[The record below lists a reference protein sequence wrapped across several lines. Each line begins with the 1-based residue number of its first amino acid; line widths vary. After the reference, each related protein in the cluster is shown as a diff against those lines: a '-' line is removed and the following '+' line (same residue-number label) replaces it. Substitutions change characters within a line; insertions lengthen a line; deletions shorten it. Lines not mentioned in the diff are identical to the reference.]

1 MDKQKEI
8 LKQVVK
14 DVQNTK
20 SVFLKP
26 KGLMEKSIE
35 NDAQYLL
42 ALGEYIQNAQKE
54 IMKLRSQ
61 NKNYEA
67 SKIQVDVL
75 EAVGKYQA
83 NEGIVNEKQTHYEK
97 VFLPMY
103 EAQLTESNEKF
114 SELYEE
120 CKKVISENADKEDNS
135 DEVKRLL
142 GFISKEVKVYEDY
155 PEKEEE
161 FQNHTYKI
169 FKRLMSNFKEAIA
182 RV

>member
-1 MDKQKEI
+1 MDKGKEI
-8 LKQVVK
+8 LKQVIK

-20 SVFLKP
+20 AVFLKP

-42 ALGEYIQNAQKE
+42 ALGEFIQNAQKE
-54 IMKLRSQ
+54 ILKLRNSG
-61 NKNYEA
+61 KNYEA
-67 SKIQVDVL
+67 SKIQVEVL

-103 EAQLTESNEKF
+103 NDQLAESNEKF
-114 SELYEE
+114 EQLYAD
-120 CKKVISENADKEDNS
+120 CKEIITSNDGKEDLN
-135 DEVKRLL
+135 DEIKRLL
-142 GFISKEVKVYEDY
+142 GFIIKEVKVYEDY

-169 FKRLMSNFKEAIA
+169 FKRLMSNYKEALA

>member
-1 MDKQKEI
+1 MNKGKEI
-8 LKQVVK
+8 LQQVIK

-20 SVFLKP
+20 AVFLKP

-42 ALGEYIQNAQKE
+42 ALGEFIQNAQKE
-54 IMKLRSQ
+54 ILKLR
-61 NKNYEA
+61 NNGKHYEA
-67 SKIQVDVL
+67 SKIQVEVL

-103 EAQLTESNEKF
+103 NDQLAESNEKF
-114 SELYEE
+114 ESLYAE
-120 CKKVISENADKEDNS
+120 CKEVISNSEGKNDLS
-135 DEVKRLL
+135 DEVKRLV
-142 GFISKEVKVYEDY
+142 GFISKEIKVYEDY

-169 FKRLMSNFKEAIA
+169 FKRLMSNYKEAVS
-182 RV
+182 RG

>member
-1 MDKQKEI
+1 MDKGKEI
-8 LKQVVK
+8 LKQVIK

-20 SVFLKP
+20 AVFLKP

-42 ALGEYIQNAQKE
+42 ALGEFIQNAQKE
-54 IMKLRSQ
+54 IMKLRNSG
-61 NKNYEA
+61 KNYEA
-67 SKIQVDVL
+67 SKIQVEVL

-103 EAQLTESNEKF
+103 NDQLAESNEKF
-114 SELYEE
+114 EQLYAD
-120 CKKVISENADKEDNS
+120 CKEIITSNNGKEDLN
-135 DEVKRLL
+135 DEIKRLL
-142 GFISKEVKVYEDY
+142 GFIIKEVKVYEDY

-169 FKRLMSNFKEAIA
+169 FKRLMSNYKEALA

>member
-1 MDKQKEI
+1 MDKGKEI
-8 LKQVVK
+8 LKQVIK

-20 SVFLKP
+20 AVFLKP

-42 ALGEYIQNAQKE
+42 ALGEFIQNAQKE
-54 IMKLRSQ
+54 ILKLRNSG
-61 NKNYEA
+61 KNYEA
-67 SKIQVDVL
+67 SKIQVEVL

-103 EAQLTESNEKF
+103 NDQLAESNEKF
-114 SELYEE
+114 EQLYAD
-120 CKKVISENADKEDNS
+120 CKEIITSNNGKEDLN
-135 DEVKRLL
+135 DEIKRLL
-142 GFISKEVKVYEDY
+142 GFIIKEVKVYEDY

-169 FKRLMSNFKEAIA
+169 FKRLMSNYKEALA